1 MCVCFWL
8 CCCRQ
13 DQSVSTL
20 FCLLLA
26 PTKPPGVQRALA
38 GSKAGRLLHVS
49 LKPTSQRAVYWL
61 STNQSALIGAN
72 HFLSLTVCGRAVCV
86 SNQCDVVHYIWEVIC
101 PMLAAGDSRTVS
113 SFAVTYCCFLR
124 ITKLSTS
131 ASEPAPLSL
140 PPLDFLFIFSPL
152 CSGNSHQAQ
161 RQFTVPL
168 NTSLT
173 VPSCVHQRHGEHD
186 FITQFDSIQGSFP
199 TFFMHRELSSG
210 RK

>member
-1 MCVCFWL
+1 MSFSSAETFMCVCFWL

-26 PTKPPGVQRALA
+26 PRKPPGVQRALA

-86 SNQCDVVHYIWEVIC
+86 SNQCDVVHYIWEVKAKRWRQATVG
-101 PMLAAGDSRTVS
+101 LSRRS
-113 SFAVTYCCFLR
+113 R
-124 ITKLSTS
+124 
-131 ASEPAPLSL
+131 
-140 PPLDFLFIFSPL
+140 
-152 CSGNSHQAQ
+152 
-161 RQFTVPL
+161 
-168 NTSLT
+168 
-173 VPSCVHQRHGEHD
+173 
-186 FITQFDSIQGSFP
+186 
-199 TFFMHRELSSG
+199 
-210 RK
+210 